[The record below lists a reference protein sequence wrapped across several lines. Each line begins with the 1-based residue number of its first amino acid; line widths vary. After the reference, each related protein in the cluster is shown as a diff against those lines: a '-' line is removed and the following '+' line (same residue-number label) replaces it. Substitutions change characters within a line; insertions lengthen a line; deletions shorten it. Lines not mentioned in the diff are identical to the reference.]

1 VSALEAVEARLP
13 SPAKTGGRHAPAPLM
28 MPFLEAYAEIGSRAM
43 VTVHVRGELDLAT
56 ADRLRDFVLD
66 LMTRFSP
73 RVVLDLSGLA
83 FCDPYGLSALRR
95 IANDAEGAG
104 GGLTLT
110 AVPPF
115 FTRLLHITQL
125 EDRFL
130 VPAGGARM
138 P

>member
-1 VSALEAVEARLP
+1 VSALEAREARLP
-13 SPAKTGGRHAPAPLM
+13 SPAKAGRHAPAPLV
-28 MPFLEAYAEIGSRAM
+28 MPGLWAHAEIGPRVL
-43 VTVHVRGELDLAT
+43 VTVRVRGELDLAT
-56 ADRLRDFVLD
+56 ADQLHDFVLN

-83 FCDPYGLSALRR
+83 FCDPYGLGALRR
-95 IANDAEGAG
+95 IANDAEGVG
-104 GGLTLT
+104 GGVTLT
-110 AVPPF
+110 DVPPF

-130 VPAGGARM
+130 VPAGATPM